1 MASDFLE
8 SEAAARADMSFHNS
22 TANCVQ
28 PRRTHDEVAHRRTSS
43 PSSSGVSGEGD
54 EEELD
59 DLHHRTAHPLE
70 PCEEAQESQEQTG
83 PDSEEE
89 EEARRGRPC
98 STPTGL
104 PQSGPVGRSVLLK
117 NHGVRELDKCLAI
130 ASSLINDVFFPS
142 VFSCA
147 STR

>member
-1 MASDFLE
+1 MASDLRE

-22 TANCVQ
+22 TANYVP
-28 PRRTHDEVAHRRTSS
+28 PRRTHEEVGHRRTSS

-70 PCEEAQESQEQTG
+70 PCEEAQESEEQTG
-83 PDSEEE
+83 PDNE
-89 EEARRGRPC
+89 EEARRGRRC

-104 PQSGPVGRSVLLK
+104 PQSGPVGRSVSLK
-117 NHGVRELDKCLAI
+117 SQFLEPITCLVA
-130 ASSLINDVFFPS
+130 ARLINKLHDVFFPS
-142 VFSCA
+142 VFSCVL
-147 STR
+147 TR